1 MRVAEAGTPEVCG
14 EGLDGGGVGVSGSS
28 SGAATPSASTVF
40 SSYAMASVLAAKS
53 QFGQSAKVSSPAPAG
68 ARNSSDFE
76 PPMAPAVAA
85 QMR

>member
-1 MRVAEAGTPEVCG
+1 MAEAGDAEVGG
-14 EGLDGGGVGVSGSS
+14 EGLDGRGVGGRDLFERR
-28 SGAATPSASTVF
+28 ARPSASTGF
-40 SSYAMASVLAAKS
+40 NSYVIASVLAAKS
-53 QFGQSAKVSSPAPAG
+53 QSGQSAKVSSPAPAG